1 MTPDD
6 WFVYSHR
13 AFGTSNA
20 RLSFGQAAMR
30 KSNMNTLGLRVIG
43 RWGMAVCLLGIVL
56 LVGCGGSLKL
66 ATGKVSGKVTHNGQP
81 VTGGT
86 ITLVPIAKKDVK
98 EAGLSARCAIQ
109 SDGTF
114 KASTYG
120 QFDGAVIGK
129 HTVVFSP
136 PSVETPV
143 VADGAHAQTPPPQ
156 YAGLTNDVTNFEV
169 KAGDNTIDIKLIPS
183 GGGGAAAA
191 SGTGTPAAAHAQ

>member
-1 MTPDD
+1 
-6 WFVYSHR
+6 
-13 AFGTSNA
+13 
-20 RLSFGQAAMR
+20 
-30 KSNMNTLGLRVIG
+30 MNTLGLRAIG
-43 RWGMAVCLLGIVL
+43 RWGMAACLLGIVML
-56 LVGCGGSLKL
+56 AGCGGSLKL

-86 ITLVPIAKKDVK
+86 ITFVPIAKKDVK

-109 SDGTF
+109 SDGTY

-129 HTVVFSP
+129 HTVMFTP

-143 VADGAHAQTPPPQ
+143 VADGAHAQTPPPL
-156 YAGLTNDVTNFEV
+156 YPGLVNDVTEVEV
-169 KAGDNTIDIKLIPS
+169 KAGDNTIDIKLVPS

-191 SGTGTPAAAHAQ
+191 SGTPAAAHAQ